1 MTVML
6 STATIIII
14 LGLTMCLISQ
24 SKEKRKLGALVI
36 KVGLFLLALCAYL
49 ITRDYRLILLFTVI
63 VITDFFL
70 TLTLLSERIKGER
83 S

>member
-6 STATIIII
+6 STATIIFM

-24 SKEKRKLGALVI
+24 SSEKRKLGALVI
-36 KVGLFLLALCAYL
+36 KVGLFLLTLCTYL

-63 VITDFFL
+63 IITDFFL
-70 TLTLLSERIKGER
+70 TLTFLSERINGDK